1 MFEEYLYLANAQ
13 TTSHNIMSRTNRE
26 QSSRAMATTV
36 MKFKGQ
42 FKNIWAPPQK
52 TESTFLYLGKY
63 KAFVRN
69 FLKNFRRA

>member
-1 MFEEYLYLANAQ
+1 
-13 TTSHNIMSRTNRE
+13 MSRTNRE

-52 TESTFLYLGKY
+52 NRKFSQGLDGVDLTILYT
-63 KAFVRN
+63 
-69 FLKNFRRA
+69 RAKHPYQGTVIKLRFYEGIE